1 MITLDKTL
9 PAGYYYR
16 EAWMMQDIWSPD
28 GTTFYVPPSCKG
40 GHRATLTGGAYKATS
55 TNGLIMRGAEKVTI
69 TDAAAIS
76 INDNLTVVLPTFVL
90 NTLFSSA
97 SGADMGI
104 LNLNNGSVIARLNS
118 TTGAMTFIFDDADGG
133 ADYTVSS
140 TKVSWATD
148 TEWQVSFTF
157 DKDAGASSVELFVN
171 GVSDSTHALA
181 DTVLTI
187 PAGDTVY
194 GYDNTT
200 YLTGKITRGLMVW
213 DTIVLNA
220 AMLLKVY
227 KGIPFTNNLK
237 LQHML
242 DEGMGLA
249 VDDKVAAAL
258 DGLIS
263 GTNTADIWDYDVRQA
278 CMGLDGRT
286 GYAVTANIDCT
297 GDITL
302 VWVAKVMSDYT
313 SLGAHHHYVQL
324 FGGGTDLL
332 RLRYE
337 WTNDDFVTWQGYI
350 GATGTAAVYDVKPT
364 IGDYVIVC
372 ASYTLSGDTALMVNG
387 IAGTSQTGGNPFPG
401 LAQIFIGSSEIPN
414 LYDVSKPIFCALID
428 GALTKAWA
436 RQYSRTLDNWLAL
449 DLGI

>member
-1 MITLDKTL
+1 
-9 PAGYYYR
+9 
-16 EAWMMQDIWSPD
+16 
-28 GTTFYVPPSCKG
+28 
-40 GHRATLTGGAYKATS
+40 
-55 TNGLIMRGAEKVTI
+55 MRGAEKVTI

-76 INDNLTVVLPTFVL
+76 INDNLTVVLPTFKL
-90 NTLFSSA
+90 TTLFSSA

-104 LNLNNGSVIARLNS
+104 LSLNNGSVIVRLNS

-140 TKVSWATD
+140 TKVSWAAD
-148 TEWQVSFTF
+148 TEWQASFTF

-213 DTIVLNA
+213 DTIVLNE
-220 AMLLKVY
+220 AMLLKLY

-263 GTNTADIWDYDVRQA
+263 GTNTADIWDYDVEQVLL
-278 CMGLDGRT
+278 GLDGRT
-286 GYAVTANIDCT
+286 GYATAAGIDISGST
-297 GDITL
+297 TF
-302 VWVAKVMSDYT
+302 VWVGKMKTTGAA
-313 SLGAHHHYVQL
+313 LGANVTLAELYVDANDSLRL
-324 FGGGTDLL
+324 FGDTSSNLSYYAEGANAPKTLTVAVAHAMNDYLVLIGTVD
-332 RLRYE
+332 
-337 WTNDDFVTWQGYI
+337 TNGRAAFYRQGVQVDTDTAVGIRSVAVATAYI
-350 GATGTAAVYDVKPT
+350 GS
-364 IGDYVIVC
+364 I
-372 ASYTLSGDTALMVNG
+372 NG
-387 IAGTSQTGGNPFPG
+387 PAGYG
-401 LAQIFIGSSEIPN
+401 
-414 LYDVSKPIFCALID
+414 VSKPCGVFLID
-428 GALTKAWA
+428 GALPQAWA
-436 RQYSRTLDNWLAL
+436 KQYTQKLVNWMGL
-449 DLGI
+449 